1 MHRASFLR
9 RWATPL
15 SPVLSFVAPAA
26 RFGALWRAV
35 VAVVL
40 ACCCVAPAF
49 ALRVGF
55 VNPGRHDEAYWV
67 LATQAMQRA
76 AQSLGIELEVR
87 YAERD
92 HLRQLDI
99 AREFASRPPATRPQY
114 LVLVNERRMGGA
126 MLKMASA
133 AGIRCIFAYNTLLP
147 EERAEYGAPRERY
160 PLWLGSIVPHA
171 QDAGYLTANALI
183 ARGLREHR
191 FGADG
196 KLHLI
201 ALAGDRSTES
211 SVLRNEGMAQAVR
224 EHPEVV
230 LDQMVYADWQRAKA
244 QTMARELYA
253 RYPQAALVWAG
264 NDLMAFGAMDALQA
278 IGGKPGVDRYFS
290 GVNTSPE
297 AMQAVIDGRM
307 EALAGGHFMAGAW
320 ALVMIYDHAHGHD
333 FASEGLELDRPMFV
347 LFDRALARRYL
358 ARCADG
364 VPPLDFR
371 SRSKALN
378 PARRRYDFDFATLL
392 P

>member
-1 MHRASFLR
+1 MHRAASLGTGWRGSAQRLLCRLR
-9 RWATPL
+9 LLLLALAALLTA
-15 SPVLSFVAPAA
+15 APA
-26 RFGALWRAV
+26 GA
-35 VAVVL
+35 
-40 ACCCVAPAF
+40 

-67 LATQAMQRA
+67 LASQAMQRA

-99 AREFASRPPATRPQY
+99 AREFAERPLATRPQY

-126 MLKMASA
+126 MLKIASA
-133 AGIRCIFAYNTLLP
+133 AGIRCVFAYNTLLP

-171 QDAGYLTANALI
+171 QDAGYLTAQALI
-183 ARGLREHR
+183 ARGLRDKR
-191 FGADG
+191 FAADG

-211 SVLRNEGMAQAVR
+211 SVLRNEGMEQAVR

-230 LDQMVYADWQRAKA
+230 LDQMVYADWQREKA
-244 QTMARELYA
+244 ATMARELYA

-264 NDLMAFGAMDALQA
+264 NDLMAFGAIDALEA
-278 IGGKPGVDRYFS
+278 TGGKPGVDRFFS

-297 AMQAVIDGRM
+297 AMQAVIAGKL

-347 LFDRALARRYL
+347 LFDPALARRYL
-358 ARCADG
+358 ARFADG

-371 SRSKALN
+371 PRSKALN
-378 PARRRYDFDFATLL
+378 PRRERYDFDFATLL

>member
-1 MHRASFLR
+1 MHRAGSLGAGWRESTTHALQVLR
-9 RWATPL
+9 AL
-15 SPVLSFVAPAA
+15 LVALAAIVAAAPACA
-26 RFGALWRAV
+26 G
-35 VAVVL
+35 
-40 ACCCVAPAF
+40 

-55 VNPGRHDEAYWV
+55 IDPGRHDEAYWV
-67 LATQAMQRA
+67 LAAQAMQRA

-99 AREFASRPPATRPQY
+99 AKEFAQRPAQTRPQY

-126 MLKMASA
+126 MLKIASA
-133 AGIRCIFAYNTLLP
+133 AGIRCVFAYNTLLP
-147 EERAEYGAPRERY
+147 EERAEYGAPRQRY

-171 QDAGYLTANALI
+171 QDAGYVTAQALI
-183 ARGLREHR
+183 ARGLRDKR
-191 FGADG
+191 LAGDG

-211 SVLRNEGMAQAVR
+211 SLLRNEGMEQAVR

-230 LDQMVYADWQRAKA
+230 LDQIVYADWQREKA
-244 QTMARELYA
+244 RTMARELYA

-264 NDLMAFGAMDALQA
+264 NDLMAFGAMDALEA
-278 IGGKPGVDRYFS
+278 AGGKPGVDRFFS

-297 AMQAVIDGRM
+297 AMQAVIDGRL

-347 LFDRALARRYL
+347 LFDVALARRYL
-358 ARCADG
+358 ARFADG

-371 SRSKALN
+371 PRSKALN
-378 PARRRYDFDFATLL
+378 PGRRRYDFDFATLL